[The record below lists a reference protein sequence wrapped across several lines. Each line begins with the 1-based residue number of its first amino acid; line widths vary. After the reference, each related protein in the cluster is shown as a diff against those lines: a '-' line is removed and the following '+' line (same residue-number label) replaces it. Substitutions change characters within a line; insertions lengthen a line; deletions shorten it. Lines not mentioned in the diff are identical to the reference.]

1 MSAKTISEDLDT
13 DALRRKWDE
22 RHRTASAP
30 RPPAAVLAE
39 NLHLLPA
46 RGRALDLAC
55 GLGANALL
63 LARQGLDVCAWDLS
77 PVAIDQLRRAADAQ
91 GLTIDA
97 QVRDI
102 EAHPPEPE
110 GFDVIVVAHFLSR
123 ELMPAIGAAL
133 RPGGLLYYQTFT
145 QEALSENGP
154 SSERYRFERNE
165 LLWVFSDLWVC
176 VYREEGK
183 LGDIT
188 QGQRDQAMLI
198 AQQPLPAR

>member
-1 MSAKTISEDLDT
+1 M
-13 DALRRKWDE
+13 
-22 RHRTASAP
+22 
-30 RPPAAVLAE
+30 
-39 NLHLLPA
+39 
-46 RGRALDLAC
+46 
-55 GLGANALL
+55 
-63 LARQGLDVCAWDLS
+63 
-77 PVAIDQLRRAADAQ
+77 
-91 GLTIDA
+91 
-97 QVRDI
+97 
-102 EAHPPEPE
+102 
-110 GFDVIVVAHFLSR
+110 
-123 ELMPAIGAAL
+123 
-133 RPGGLLYYQTFT
+133 YTFT